1 LLINLFFFYN
11 TNIGIIYNESN
22 NKQTAKQYV
31 FCKIGILD
39 SKAGTT
45 QIVIIRQ
52 LDLSKYYFHLYT
64 YLTSDYHQTEY
75 LVLILPI

>member
-1 LLINLFFFYN
+1 MLLQEIIMPPYKAVFYN

-45 QIVIIRQ
+45 QIVII
-52 LDLSKYYFHLYT
+52 
-64 YLTSDYHQTEY
+64 
-75 LVLILPI
+75 ILLFS